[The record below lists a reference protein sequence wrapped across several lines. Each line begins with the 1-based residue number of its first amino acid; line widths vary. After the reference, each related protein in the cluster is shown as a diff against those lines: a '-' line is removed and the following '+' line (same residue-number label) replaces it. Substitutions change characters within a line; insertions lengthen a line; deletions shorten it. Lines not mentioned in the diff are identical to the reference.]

1 MAIFCSIKGAGRASI
16 STLLRL
22 APQQNLMRICRH
34 NIIDLLCRPV
44 APFGSAGL
52 GVTIWGAPLPS

>member
-1 MAIFCSIKGAGRASI
+1 MAIFRSIKGGTYAGI

-22 APQQNLMRICRH
+22 APQQKLMRTCRY
-34 NIIDLLCRPV
+34 NIIDLLFSPV

-52 GVTIWGAPLPS
+52 GVTIWGVPLPS